1 MKKIAVFYHLGA
13 MNSAWDKFVNEQMSL
28 VKSSGLADKATVNM
42 CFASPDFAINE
53 IKIYIKQKFP
63 FVNLLSSRVMSGKG
77 EQENLFEGQTLKEI
91 QTYSKT
97 NDAYVLYFHSKG
109 MLQFG
114 SQPVNDWR
122 QYMNYWMI
130 ERWEDCVNLIEK
142 EKVDAVGTNWNYE
155 FYPHFSG
162 NFWWATTDYIK
173 TLPNVLD
180 RKLYYDES
188 LTKKLGGHRFCYES
202 WLATNKPKV
211 RSIHY
216 SAVDHYHALYPK
228 ERYVKL

>member
-1 MKKIAVFYHLGA
+1 MKKLAVFYHLGA
-13 MNSAWDKFVNEQMSL
+13 MNSAWDKIVTEQLSL
-28 VKSSGLADKATVNM
+28 VKSSGLADAATVNM
-42 CFASPDFAINE
+42 CFAAPDFAINE

-97 NDAYVLYFHSKG
+97 NDGYVLYIHSKG
-109 MLQFG
+109 MLQYG
-114 SQPVNDWR
+114 SPPVNDWR
-122 QYMNYWMI
+122 AYMDYWMI
-130 ERWEDCVNLIEK
+130 EQWKDCIQKIEDDQ
-142 EKVDAVGTNWNYE
+142 VDAVGTNWTYE

-180 RKLYYDES
+180 RSLYYDES
-188 LTKKLGGHRFCYES
+188 LTEKLGGHRFCYEM

-216 SAVDHYHALYPK
+216 SAVDHYHSLYPR
-228 ERYVKL
+228 ERYA